1 MISSSFYLPKI
12 QFCFLNTE
20 ICVCS
25 QLQKI
30 LSFISL
36 NRSFPSL
43 AQFSFKIP
51 NSVSKYFMA
60 SIFNYIFH
68 CKFYFL
74 FPSKM
79 FVLFIICA
87 SFSYFLYCNCSPSL
101 CLISLCIT
109 FNYKFI
115 FSGLFLWNFHLA
127 WNKSSLFGRHIPS
140 LTAYVYHLISCCLFC
155 PFLCFIWASQVT
167 QLVKN
172 PPAIES
178 RRHKRCEFDPWIRKM
193 PWRRK

>member
-1 MISSSFYLPKI
+1 MLLEYRDSR
-12 QFCFLNTE
+12 
-20 ICVCS
+20 S

-36 NRSFPSL
+36 NRFFFLHWLNSL
-43 AQFSFKIP
+43 LKFLIVWINISWQVCLI
-51 NSVSKYFMA
+51 
-60 SIFNYIFH
+60 IFFIAN
-68 CKFYFL
+68 FL

-79 FVLFIICA
+79 FILFIICA
-87 SFSYFLYCNCSPSL
+87 SFSYFLCCSCSHSL

-109 FNYKFI
+109 FNCKFI

-127 WNKSSLFGRHIPS
+127 WDKSSLFGRHICF
-140 LTAYVYHLISCCLFC
+140 LTAYVNHLISCCLFC
-155 PFLCFIWASQVT
+155 PFLCFIRVSQVT

-172 PPAIES
+172 PPADES
-178 RRHKRCEFDPWIRKM
+178 RRHKRYEFNPWIRKM

>member
-1 MISSSFYLPKI
+1 
-12 QFCFLNTE
+12 
-20 ICVCS
+20 
-25 QLQKI
+25 
-30 LSFISL
+30 
-36 NRSFPSL
+36 
-43 AQFSFKIP
+43 
-51 NSVSKYFMA
+51 
-60 SIFNYIFH
+60 
-68 CKFYFL
+68 
-74 FPSKM
+74 M

-172 PPAIES
+172 PPANES

-193 PWRRK
+193 PWRRKQQPTPAFSPEKFHGQRRLVSYIPWGCKKLNLTEHAYMFMICLSLYTLCFAAFEST